1 MKRVPE
7 KVLEFDKSFI
17 HDLMNEPST
26 NKTNLKIAQEM
37 VKDCIA
43 EDLTDKQKEVI
54 YLKYYE
60 QLKNKEIAERLGL
73 DTSTVSRHL
82 TRAKNRIKKSMRL
95 YMKYHRFIRMYQ
107 DE

>member
-1 MKRVPE
+1 MKRVSE

-43 EDLTDKQKEVI
+43 EDLTPNQKEMV

-60 QLKNKEIAERLGL
+60 QLKNKEIAERLGVS
-73 DTSTVSRHL
+73 DSTVSRTL

-95 YMKYHRFIRMYQ
+95 YMKYLRLIRMYQ